1 MISRLRQFLFMGQP
15 ISASCD
21 HEHSKTDGSAMAKAR
36 VHCHSRLHDRICSC
50 CSAPSV
56 CVLRVF
62 LSFWGARCG
71 HMHAPTWP
79 SAEKL
84 SSRRALGSALPSAR
98 PWAASRVTL
107 DHGVRGTRATSQPKR
122 ACLGESGRLP
132 ATPGPPPNVLVGES
146 CTRSESFSEHLGTSR
161 GQKVPLRVRIAPHH
175 PLSFADS
182 ARKFWTQNPEVTWT
196 RGFWGG
202 SIAPEPFWLT
212 QSIRWGKISLPHTQ
226 RQL

>member
-1 MISRLRQFLFMGQP
+1 MHVSY
-15 ISASCD
+15 D
-21 HEHSKTDGSAMAKAR
+21 HEYSKTDGSAMAKAR
-36 VHCHSRLHDRICSC
+36 VHCCSRLHDRICSC

-56 CVLRVF
+56 YVLRVF

-132 ATPGPPPNVLVGES
+132 ATPGPPPKRPRWRELH
-146 CTRSESFSEHLGTSR
+146 T
-161 GQKVPLRVRIAPHH
+161 LRVILRALGHVKGAK
-175 PLSFADS
+175 SS
-182 ARKFWTQNPEVTWT
+182 AARANRPTPPTEFCGW
-196 RGFWGG
+196 R
-202 SIAPEPFWLT
+202 A
-212 QSIRWGKISLPHTQ
+212 KILDPKS
-226 RQL
+226 